1 MPSSMVFQRG
11 RTSKHK
17 SRPDAGSR
25 KSSLKTK
32 AEDPKEDSQQK
43 YVGKDEHIDS
53 NDAGDTRVKLNRNS
67 IRKSCAEL
75 EAASRT
81 QPAKK
86 GLLMLDLLTQAQ
98 VEKEERKRM
107 RQEATAA
114 GMDSEYKT
122 ATIVRS
128 VRAFTYDDLIKFA
141 RDLQDKHTAVTKQ
154 DVMLRRFLLEYDK
167 TLIELQKFFGATDP
181 VPGRDEVTDVQLV
194 KTESGVLANLGK
206 YVTEIYTALQGIQL
220 PNDELKRQKSE
231 WKNRPEFNGWP
242 QYRHSEEQ
250 TTIQGRDQQSEEKGR
265 LTKSCANCGKT
276 GHTISICWKKGGGAY
291 QEDRLSA
298 AKKKPKSQLNPSNLK
313 ARTAAIRAIQATF
326 DGLCTLLEP
335 SVKSPLEAD
344 QHCAAGRL

>member
-1 MPSSMVFQRG
+1 MVFQRG
-11 RTSKHK
+11 RTSKPQEPTG
-17 SRPDAGSR
+17 RRSR
-25 KSSLKTK
+25 KSSQKSK
-32 AEDPKEDSQQK
+32 AEDTEEDSQQK

-86 GLLMLDLLTQAQ
+86 GLLMLDRLTQAQ

-114 GMDSEYKT
+114 GMEYKT

-128 VRAFTYDDLIKFA
+128 VSAFTYDDLIKFA

-194 KTESGVLANLGK
+194 KTESGVLANFGK
-206 YVTEIYTALQGIQL
+206 NVTEVYTALQGIRL
-220 PNDELKRQKSE
+220 PNGELKRLKNE
-231 WKNRPEFNGWP
+231 WKNRPEFNGRH

-265 LTKSCANCGKT
+265 LTQSCANCGKT

-291 QEDRLSA
+291 QEDRLSP
-298 AKKKPKSQLNPSNLK
+298 AKKKLKSQLNPSNLK
-313 ARTAAIRAIQATF
+313 AQTAAITAMQSKF
-326 DGLCTLLEP
+326 DKLCTLLEP
-335 SVKSPLEAD
+335 LVKSQLEAD
-344 QHCAAGRL
+344 QH

>member
-32 AEDPKEDSQQK
+32 AEDPEEDSQQK
-43 YVGKDEHIDS
+43 YVGKYEHIDS
-53 NDAGDTRVKLNRNS
+53 NDTRVKLNRNS
-67 IRKSCAEL
+67 TLKSCAEF
-75 EAASRT
+75 EAARCT

-86 GLLMLDLLTQAQ
+86 RLRMLDRLNQAQ

-107 RQEATAA
+107 TQEAAAA
-114 GMDSEYKT
+114 GMEYKT

-128 VRAFTYDDLIKFA
+128 VSAFTYDYGTKFA
-141 RDLQDKHTAVTKQ
+141 RELQGKHVDVIKQ
-154 DVMLRRFLLEYDK
+154 DVTLGRFLLENDK
-167 TLIELQKFFGATDP
+167 TLIELRKFFGAHDP

-194 KTESGVLANLGK
+194 KTESGVLADFGK
-206 YVTEIYTALQGIQL
+206 NVTEIYTALQGIQL

-231 WKNRPEFNGWP
+231 WKNKPEFNGRH

-250 TTIQGRDQQSEEKGR
+250 TTIQGRDQESQEKGR
-265 LTKSCANCGKT
+265 LTQSCANCGKT

-291 QEDRLSA
+291 QEDRLSP

-313 ARTAAIRAIQATF
+313 AQTAAITAMQSKF
-326 DGLCTLLEP
+326 DQLCTLLEP
-335 SVKSPLEAD
+335 LVKSQLEAD
-344 QHCAAGRL
+344 QH

>member
-1 MPSSMVFQRG
+1 MVFQRG
-11 RTSKHK
+11 RTSKPQEPTG
-17 SRPDAGSR
+17 RRSR
-25 KSSLKTK
+25 KSSQKTK
-32 AEDPKEDSQQK
+32 AEDPEEDNQQK

-86 GLLMLDLLTQAQ
+86 GLLMLDRLTQAQ
-98 VEKEERKRM
+98 GEKEERKRM

-114 GMDSEYKT
+114 GMEYKT

-128 VRAFTYDDLIKFA
+128 VSAFTYDDLIKFA

-194 KTESGVLANLGK
+194 KTESGVLADFGK
-206 YVTEIYTALQGIQL
+206 NVTEIYTALQGIQL

-231 WKNRPEFNGWP
+231 WKNKPEFNGRH

-265 LTKSCANCGKT
+265 LTQSCANCGKT

-291 QEDRLSA
+291 QEDRLSP
-298 AKKKPKSQLNPSNLK
+298 AKKKLKSQLNPSNLK
-313 ARTAAIRAIQATF
+313 AQTAAITAMQSKF
-326 DGLCTLLEP
+326 DKLCTLLEP
-335 SVKSPLEAD
+335 LVKSQLEAD
-344 QHCAAGRL
+344 QH

>member
-1 MPSSMVFQRG
+1 MVFQRG

-32 AEDPKEDSQQK
+32 AEDPEEDSQQK

-67 IRKSCAEL
+67 IRKFAEL

-86 GLLMLDLLTQAQ
+86 GLLMLDRLNQAQ

-114 GMDSEYKT
+114 GMEYKT
-122 ATIVRS
+122 ATIGRN
-128 VRAFTYDDLIKFA
+128 VRAFTYDDVIKFA
-141 RDLQDKHTAVTKQ
+141 RDLQDKHTAVSKK
-154 DVMLRRFLLEYDK
+154 DVTLRRFLLEYDK
-167 TLIELQKFFGATDP
+167 TLIELRKFFGATDP

-194 KTESGVLANLGK
+194 KTESGVLADFGK
-206 YVTEIYTALQGIQL
+206 NVTEIYTALQGIQL

-231 WKNRPEFNGWP
+231 WKNKPEFNGRH

-250 TTIQGRDQQSEEKGR
+250 TTIQGRDQESQEKGR
-265 LTKSCANCGKT
+265 LTQSCANCGKT

-291 QEDRLSA
+291 QEDRLSP

-313 ARTAAIRAIQATF
+313 AQTAAITAMQSKF
-326 DGLCTLLEP
+326 DQLCTLLEP
-335 SVKSPLEAD
+335 LVKSQLEAD
-344 QHCAAGRL
+344 QH

>member
-1 MPSSMVFQRG
+1 MTSSMEFPRG
-11 RTSKHK
+11 RTSKPK
-17 SRPDAGSR
+17 SRPDASPR
-25 KSSLKTK
+25 KSSQKSK
-32 AEDPKEDSQQK
+32 AEGTEEDSQQK
-43 YVGKDEHIDS
+43 YVGKDEHINS

-67 IRKSCAEL
+67 TLKSCAEF
-75 EAASRT
+75 EAARCT

-86 GLLMLDLLTQAQ
+86 RLLMLDRLNQAQ

-107 RQEATAA
+107 TQEAAAA
-114 GMDSEYKT
+114 GMEYKT
-122 ATIVRS
+122 ATIVRRVS
-128 VRAFTYDDLIKFA
+128 AFTYDDLIKFA

-194 KTESGVLANLGK
+194 KTESGVLADFGK
-206 YVTEIYTALQGIQL
+206 NVTEIYTALQGIQL

-231 WKNRPEFNGWP
+231 WKNKPEFNGRH

-265 LTKSCANCGKT
+265 LTQSCANCGKT

-291 QEDRLSA
+291 QEDRLSP
-298 AKKKPKSQLNPSNLK
+298 AKKKLKSQLNPSNLK
-313 ARTAAIRAIQATF
+313 AQTAAITAMQSKF
-326 DGLCTLLEP
+326 DKLCTLLEP
-335 SVKSPLEAD
+335 LVKSQLEAD
-344 QHCAAGRL
+344 QH